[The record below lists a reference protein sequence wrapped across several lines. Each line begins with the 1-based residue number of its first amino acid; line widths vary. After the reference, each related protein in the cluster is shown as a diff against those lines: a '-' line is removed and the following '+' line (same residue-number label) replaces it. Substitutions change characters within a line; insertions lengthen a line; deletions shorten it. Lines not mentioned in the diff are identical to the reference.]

1 MNFDETDSKILKN
14 LLVDARLS
22 SRQLAHKL
30 GLATVTV
37 ISRMKKLEKNKV
49 IKGYSAQLDHE
60 KLGYDI
66 TAVIEIKTGQGK
78 MIEVEKKIAEFENIC
93 AVYDITGKYDV
104 MVVGKFKNRDDLSKF
119 VKKLS
124 TIPNVENTETHMV
137 LSTAKEDFRLF

>member
-104 MVVGKFKNRDDLSKF
+104 MVIGKFKNRDDLSKF

>member
-124 TIPNVENTETHMV
+124 TIPNVENTEKIGRAHV
-137 LSTAKEDFRLF
+137 

>member
-104 MVVGKFKNRDDLSKF
+104 LVIGKFKNRDDLSKF

>member
-37 ISRMKKLEKNKV
+37 ISRIKKLEKNNI
-49 IKGYSAQLDHE
+49 IKGYSAILDHE

-66 TAVIEIKTGQGK
+66 TAIIEIKTGQGM
-78 MIEVEKKIAEFENIC
+78 MIKVEKKIAEFENIC

-104 MVVGKFKNRDDLSKF
+104 MVIGKFKNREELSKF